1 MQVEQP
7 LDMLQIMMLLLLHIM
22 ISIIVAVMHLLILI
36 REILKSML
44 ILEKIYTSELI
55 QNDFFI

>member
-1 MQVEQP
+1 MQVEQQ

-36 REILKSML
+36 RAILKSTL
-44 ILEKIYTSELI
+44 ILEKIYSLELTI
-55 QNDFFI
+55 KTRW